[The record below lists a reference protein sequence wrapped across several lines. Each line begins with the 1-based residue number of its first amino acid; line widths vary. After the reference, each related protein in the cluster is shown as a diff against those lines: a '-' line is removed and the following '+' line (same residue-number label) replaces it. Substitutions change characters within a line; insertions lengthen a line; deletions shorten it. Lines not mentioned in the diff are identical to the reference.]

1 MRKVMVFGT
10 FDGIHDGH
18 RAFLR
23 EAKHHGDYLIAV
35 VTPDYVAA
43 HLKGKKPR
51 ADVEKRIRMLEDEG
65 VDKAVEGDDELETWN
80 VVKKYQPEII
90 ALGYDQQALKE
101 SIEANLISFSWHP
114 EITMLGA
121 HQPEK
126 YHNSLL
132 LRN

>member
-1 MRKVMVFGT
+1 MRTVMVFGT

-35 VTPDYVAA
+35 VTPDYIAG
-43 HLKGKKPR
+43 HLKGKEPR
-51 ADVEKRIRMLEDEG
+51 ADVEKRIKMLEEEG
-65 VDKAVEGDDELETWN
+65 VDKAVEGDDELDAWN
-80 VVKKYQPEII
+80 VIKKYKPEVI
-90 ALGYDQQALKE
+90 ALGYDQHALRE
-101 SIEANLISFSWHP
+101 SVEANLANFNWRP
-114 EITMLGA
+114 EITVLGA

-132 LRN
+132 GS